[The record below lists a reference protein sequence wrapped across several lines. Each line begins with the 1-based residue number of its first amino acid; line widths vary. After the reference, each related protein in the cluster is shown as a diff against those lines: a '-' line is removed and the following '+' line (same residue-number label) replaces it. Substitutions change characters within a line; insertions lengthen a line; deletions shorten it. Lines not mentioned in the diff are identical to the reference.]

1 MAALITH
8 IYSPWEHLSV
18 ASFVAG
24 YFRNESHLSPT
35 CHPGISPSF
44 RVDAQA
50 NPLLAGSK
58 AGSKAGKSLLKR
70 RWSTTLLV
78 MVADQQ
84 LDLNAFLSDY
94 FCFNDPS
101 AIEK

>member
-24 YFRNESHLSPT
+24 YFRNESRLSAT
-35 CHPGISPSF
+35 CRPGISPSF
-44 RVDAQA
+44 RVDTQT

-58 AGSKAGKSLLKR
+58 SGRKAGKSLLK
-70 RWSTTLLV
+70 
-78 MVADQQ
+78 
-84 LDLNAFLSDY
+84 NAGPPR
-94 FCFNDPS
+94 C
-101 AIEK
+101 